1 MASTTPGH
9 FARAPTPLVDERFL
23 LLETLGRGG
32 MGSVYRAFDR
42 AEQRLVALKVASD
55 PAPPGPAHP
64 LAAEFE
70 AWSRLEH
77 PNIVRAYELGL
88 SGSGPLRAGTPYL
101 VLEHVSGGPAH
112 QMLQAGR
119 VEAPLAESVAC
130 QVLAALEHVHASGYL
145 HRDLKPGNVLV
156 DSGRRRLKLTDFGL
170 AVPLGQSRE
179 VGVISGSLPYVSPE
193 ALLGLPLDERS
204 DLYGLGILLFHLV
217 TGELPVPNGGA
228 REILRWHLSGP
239 PADPAQIRP
248 QLSVRLVR
256 FIKRL
261 TARDRSERPTSAREA
276 LRLLGV
282 DRPRCRPQGGIP
294 AVGRAERAALRL
306 ALDAV
311 RLGSVR
317 VFQLPRAAGARAALL
332 SEVSVWA
339 QVRGMRFHRLGG
351 AAQEARRSLAR
362 LVVSGLVER
371 GAEAEACARR
381 FGLERFLPLRFVGG
395 IAVLDRP
402 KECGSPPPAEAAS
415 GIAEFLLVSSRARP
429 AVLSLER
436 PGRDEPLLGEVTRC
450 LIRAAQRA
458 TGLDPTRGGLLLL
471 LG

>member
-1 MASTTPGH
+1 MA
-9 FARAPTPLVDERFL
+9 TPLVDERFL
-23 LLETLGRGG
+23 LLEALGRGG

-42 AEQRLVALKVASD
+42 AEQRLVALKVPSD
-55 PAPPGPAHP
+55 PAPSGPGHP
-64 LAAEFE
+64 LSAEFD

-88 SGSGPLRAGTPYL
+88 SASGPLPAGTPYL
-101 VLEHVSGGPAH
+101 VLEHVRGGPAH

-119 VEAPLAESVAC
+119 VEAQLAESVAC

-170 AVPLGQSRE
+170 AVPVGQSRE
-179 VGVISGSLPYVSPE
+179 AGVISGSLPYVSPE

-217 TGELPVPNGGA
+217 TGELPVPNGGVQ
-228 REILRWHLSGP
+228 EILRWHLSGP

-248 QLSVRLVR
+248 QLSMRLVR
-256 FIKRL
+256 FIRRL
-261 TARDRSERPTSAREA
+261 TSRDRSERPTSAREA
-276 LRLLGV
+276 LQLLGV
-282 DRPRCRPQGGIP
+282 DQPNGRPKAGVRVI
-294 AVGRAERAALRL
+294 GRAERAALRL

-317 VFQLPRAAGARAALL
+317 VFRLPRAAGAGAALL

-339 QVRGMRFHRLGG
+339 QIRGMRFHRLGG
-351 AAQEARRSLAR
+351 AAPEARRSLAR

-371 GAEAEACARR
+371 GTEGAACARR

-395 IAVLDRP
+395 VAVLDRP
-402 KECGSPPPAEAAS
+402 DACCNPPLAEAAS
-415 GIAEFLLVSSRARP
+415 GIAEFLLVSNRDRP
-429 AVLSLER
+429 AVLFLER
-436 PGRDEPLLGEVTRC
+436 PARDEPLLGEVTRR
-450 LIRAAQRA
+450 LIRAGRRR